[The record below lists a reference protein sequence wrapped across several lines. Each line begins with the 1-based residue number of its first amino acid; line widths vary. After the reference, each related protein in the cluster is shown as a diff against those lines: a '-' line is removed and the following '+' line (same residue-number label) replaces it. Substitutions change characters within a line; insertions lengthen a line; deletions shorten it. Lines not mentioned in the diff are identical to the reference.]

1 MEMDWRCAWKD
12 KEEEEEEGEE
22 GIRGFILWDL

>member
-1 MEMDWRCAWKD
+1 MDWRCAWKD

>member
-1 MEMDWRCAWKD
+1 MDWRCAWKD
-12 KEEEEEEGEE
+12 KEEEEEEEEE

>member
-1 MEMDWRCAWKD
+1 MDWRCAWKD
-12 KEEEEEEGEE
+12 KEEEEEEEGEE